1 MINKTET
8 ATENLLK
15 SQLENSRQATIMYK
29 QRLFKMAN
37 ACFNELEREDLI
49 KLMIKKKIIEKDWLQ
64 KGNKYILKQNGS

>member
-64 KGNKYILKQNGS
+64 KGNKYILKQNGL

>member
-49 KLMIKKKIIEKDWLQ
+49 KLMIKKKIIEKELATER
-64 KGNKYILKQNGS
+64 K

>member
-1 MINKTET
+1 
-8 ATENLLK
+8 
-15 SQLENSRQATIMYK
+15 MYK